1 MQGFYFLIKFGLA
14 LIYIL
19 KVYLLRFYWE
29 KICSIH
35 YLDFSFEKHVTSQV
49 LKDFSV
55 EILETTPGTFLSKFS
70 SEIYLSWIVN
80 YWGSIFTLYLM
91 WVALSLVCV
100 LSVFF
105 LSFFF
110 YWYFCW
116 QTLTSHGIERKGKRI
131 VIFLIFHF
139 HQLIIIYLVHRDFYH
154 LFLIN
159 RSICNNQIDSSWDLF
174 S

>member
-80 YWGSIFTLYLM
+80 YWGSIFYIILN
-91 WVALSLVCV
+91 VS
-100 LSVFF
+100 SVKFGLRSIRIF
-105 LSFFF
+105 SFFF
-110 YWYFCW
+110 FLLVFLLTDANESRDRKEGKENRYFSYFS
-116 QTLTSHGIERKGKRI
+116 LPPAHNHLFSSSR
-131 VIFLIFHF
+131 FLPLIFN
-139 HQLIIIYLVHRDFYH
+139 QSIYL
-154 LFLIN
+154 
-159 RSICNNQIDSSWDLF
+159 Q
-174 S
+174 